1 MFPGEVKLPTWALL
15 VILGLI
21 VVIVVLTLLGPMI
34 GTVYSCPPVA
44 CPDGVTIYFE
54 GPLPPDHTFEA
65 VTDAGRFAYVCRDG
79 QRVEG
84 TVEGVSLGQC
94 TTWLEIH
101 GLKPKKMTITV
112 TWEGGGKTET
122 FYPVYEAVGPER
134 CMDCHRARVVVELPG
149 G

>member
-15 VILGLI
+15 VILGIIILI
-21 VVIVVLTLLGPMI
+21 AVLTLLGPVI
-34 GTVYSCPPVA
+34 GPIDCTPVA
-44 CPDGVTIYFE
+44 CLDGVTIYFE

-84 TVEGVSLGQC
+84 TVEGVNLGQC

-101 GLKPKKMTITV
+101 GLTPKKMTITV

-122 FYPVYEAVGPER
+122 FYPVYEAVEPER
-134 CMDCHRARVVVELPG
+134 CMNCRRARVVVELPG